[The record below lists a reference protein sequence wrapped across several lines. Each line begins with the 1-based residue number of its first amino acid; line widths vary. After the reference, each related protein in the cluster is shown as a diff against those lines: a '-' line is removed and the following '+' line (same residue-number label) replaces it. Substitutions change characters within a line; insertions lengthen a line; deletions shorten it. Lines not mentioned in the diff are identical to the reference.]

1 MFVFRNT
8 LGFSQHKRLQ
18 SPVGDIDFTG
28 DGGRTTPPPSNP
40 QDSPDIN
47 GGKGKD
53 INDNDNPDKD
63 KDKDNPDGDT
73 EPPANGGDGKDGKGG
88 KDNNPST
95 GELEEGTNIELDG
108 VTYTVDKD
116 GNVVDPDGKV
126 FKEAKD
132 VQEWLKTFNVDNQN
146 PEDKELSIDSI
157 QKAIG
162 EEIVNEKGEPVEFTN
177 DVEGVKSYIDN
188 VIALRSNELQQAA
201 VNKVF
206 SDNPILAQFA
216 NYLAV
221 TGSPKGFGE
230 MPDRSGIKLDANNEE
245 QQIAI
250 IKAAAKEFGNT
261 TLNDNYIKY
270 LKDGGGLYDEAK
282 LQLQNLQ
289 NADKQ
294 RNEEYARQAEAQR
307 KEEEEATN
315 AYWENVHTK
324 LNSHKIGEYQLPE
337 SFVREVNGQK
347 ITTTIDDFFNYIYR
361 TTEDEDGNY
370 TTAYQKDLK
379 SKTADDN
386 INEQLIA
393 AWLTFTGGSYKDLVN
408 MAVREK
414 EVKTLKLKA
423 KETDGRKTVVITKPA
438 SANKTIDVD
447 SLVF

>member
-1 MFVFRNT
+1 MFVFRNS
-8 LGFSQHKRLQ
+8 LGIGQHNRLM
-18 SPVGDIDFTG
+18 VNAGDIDFTG
-28 DGGRTTPPPSNP
+28 GGSNNP
-40 QDSPDIN
+40 NPHDAPDIN
-47 GGKGKD
+47 NGKGDKTD
-53 INDNDNPDKD
+53 LDKPDNKPDDKPDDKPDNKGDNDNPDNKPD
-63 KDKDNPDGDT
+63 NKDNPD
-73 EPPANGGDGKDGKGG
+73 NGGSPTGGLEKGSVIEFEG
-88 KDNNPST
+88 ANYTVDDN
-95 GELEEGTNIELDG
+95 GNI
-108 VTYTVDKD
+108 VDKD
-116 GNVVDPDGKV
+116 GNI

-132 VQEWLKTFNVDNQN
+132 VDEWIKQFDVD
-146 PEDKELSIDSI
+146 DKGDNDTDKGITLASI
-157 QKAIG
+157 QKAVG
-162 EEIVNEKGEPVEFTN
+162 EEIVDEAGNPIEFTN
-177 DVEGVKSYIDN
+177 DADGVKSYIDN

-206 SDNPILAQFA
+206 NDNPILAQFA

-221 TGSPKGFGE
+221 NGSPKGFGE

-250 IKAAAKEFGNT
+250 IKAAAEEFGNT

-294 RNEEYARQAEAQR
+294 RNEEYARRAEAQR
-307 KEEEEATN
+307 QEEEEATN
-315 AYWENVHTK
+315 AYWENVHEK

-361 TTEDEDGNY
+361 ATEDEDGNY

-379 SKTADDN
+379 SRTADDN

-414 EVKTLKLKA
+414 EVKTLRLKA
-423 KETDGRKTVVITKPA
+423 KENDGRKTVVITKPA
-438 SANKTIDVD
+438 NANKTIDID
-447 SLVF
+447 NLVF

>member
-1 MFVFRNT
+1 M
-8 LGFSQHKRLQ
+8 
-18 SPVGDIDFTG
+18 
-28 DGGRTTPPPSNP
+28 
-40 QDSPDIN
+40 
-47 GGKGKD
+47 
-53 INDNDNPDKD
+53 
-63 KDKDNPDGDT
+63 
-73 EPPANGGDGKDGKGG
+73 
-88 KDNNPST
+88 
-95 GELEEGTNIELDG
+95 
-108 VTYTVDKD
+108 TYTVDKD
-116 GNVVDPDGKV
+116 GNVVDADGKI

-146 PEDKELSIDSI
+146 PEDKELSIASI

-162 EEIVNEKGEPVEFTN
+162 EEIVDEKGQPVEFTN
-177 DVEGVKSYIDN
+177 DIEGVKSYIDN

-201 VNKVF
+201 VNRLF
-206 SDNPILAQFA
+206 NDNPILAQFA

-221 TGSPKGFGE
+221 NGSPKGFGE

-294 RNEEYARQAEAQR
+294 RNEEYARKAEAQR
-307 KEEEEATN
+307 REEEEATN
-315 AYWENVHTK
+315 AYWENVHEK

-361 TTEDEDGNY
+361 ATEDEDGNY
-370 TTAYQKDLK
+370 TTAYQRDLM
-379 SKTADDN
+379 SRTADDN

-414 EVKTLKLKA
+414 EVKTLRLKA
-423 KETDGRKTVVITKPA
+423 KENDGRKTVVITKPA
-438 SANKTIDVD
+438 NANKTIDID
-447 SLVF
+447 NLVF

>member
-1 MFVFRNT
+1 MFVFRNS
-8 LGFSQHKRLQ
+8 LGIGQHNRLM
-18 SPVGDIDFTG
+18 VNAGDIDFTG
-28 DGGRTTPPPSNP
+28 GGSSNP
-40 QDSPDIN
+40 NPHDAPDIN
-47 GGKGKD
+47 NGKGDKTD
-53 INDNDNPDKD
+53 LDKPDNKPDDKPDDKPDNGGDNDNPDNKPD
-63 KDKDNPDGDT
+63 NKDNPD
-73 EPPANGGDGKDGKGG
+73 NGGSPTGGLEKGSVIEFEG
-88 KDNNPST
+88 ANYTVDDN
-95 GELEEGTNIELDG
+95 GNI
-108 VTYTVDKD
+108 VDKD
-116 GNVVDPDGKV
+116 GNI

-132 VQEWLKTFNVDNQN
+132 VDEWIKQFDVD
-146 PEDKELSIDSI
+146 DKGDNDTNKGITLASI

-162 EEIVNEKGEPVEFTN
+162 EEIVDEAGNPIEFT
-177 DVEGVKSYIDN
+177 DDADGVKSYIDN

-206 SDNPILAQFA
+206 NDNPILAQFA

-221 TGSPKGFGE
+221 NGSPKGFGE

-294 RNEEYARQAEAQR
+294 RNEEYARRAEAQR

-315 AYWENVHTK
+315 AYWENVHEK

-347 ITTTIDDFFNYIYR
+347 ITTTIDDFFDYIYR
-361 TTEDEDGNY
+361 ATEDEDGNY

-379 SKTADDN
+379 SRTADDN

-414 EVKTLKLKA
+414 EVKTLRLKA
-423 KETDGRKTVVITKPA
+423 KENDGRKTVVITKPA
-438 SANKTIDVD
+438 NANKTIDID
-447 SLVF
+447 NLVF